1 MLETFLGK
9 TADYLFQAHGMEG
22 LKDIAV
28 VMPSQRGI
36 LYLKKELAFRGDR
49 PFLSPSFFTIEEFAL
64 QMSDSVLED
73 PIDLLFE
80 AYACFKEVDPKID
93 FDRFVTWGQLMLKDF
108 DTLDLYL
115 VDPTSL
121 FSFLS
126 EAKSIERWGKEFG
139 EDQAEGWITPNTQAY
154 FKLYDSL
161 LEVYIRLKSRLE
173 AKGTTYRGLAYRKLV
188 ELLEAGKSL
197 GFKQIYF
204 VGFNALSKSEETIIR
219 LLLRE
224 NVAQTLWDV
233 DEYYVKNKYHRAG
246 NWLRDYSNPA
256 NPAYLSRGPF
266 HWMGRDLVDKPK
278 QVEIL
283 ALANPSAQ
291 IFVALEQI
299 RTWQAEHGELEQVAL
314 VLGDESLLDSL
325 MPYLGEFKD
334 RLNITMGYSLKK
346 SQVFSLIDLWW
357 SLVPLEKYPVSFL
370 KSLKEHPLMQ
380 GIPLPTWKETDLYLS
395 TVPENSNLFIPADAS
410 FQDCLK
416 SLISLLNSILYKTDK
431 DDWDAESHAV
441 LQALTV
447 LDKLEELASTHTFIT
462 VKSGQA
468 LCKQLLQQQ
477 KLTFEGAEKRS
488 LHVMGLLE
496 TRTLDFDRVIVLSL
510 NEGSLPGTRKRES
523 LIPVDIAN
531 MAAFSL
537 PTFTQ
542 ADAVTSYHFYRLLQ
556 RPKEVVLVYV
566 QNESSSA
573 EVSRFIRQIRYD
585 WVKANPHLKLAEP
598 AIKFSSSV
606 QKENEVTL
614 RIEKTPELIAQIR
627 GILEKRGLSPSSV
640 AMFSS
645 CSLKYYFSQ
654 IVNLQ
659 QEKQRD
665 DEMGADVFGTWV
677 HKVLELLDK
686 ELISIGGF
694 ESSLSVEKKKELIA
708 PLLEKAMEDIR
719 EREGN
724 FEIEKGFN
732 YVLQEV
738 AKTLLGNYFEESA
751 SWYPEEIKLLA
762 VEQQVETIVSV
773 PVGNES
779 WSIRMK
785 GRIDRLDLKG
795 GSVLRIVD
803 YKTGKVVKQDVDAG
817 DSLAETLREEEL
829 KTKLFQLWMYK
840 FLVAKELQKTP
851 ADRNEFLR
859 SLPSDRIELEPG
871 IISFRNFAGKLIS
884 SSLEF
889 SEGESV
895 EAFLQE
901 SEEVVS
907 FWVNKLVST
916 DSVFEKT
923 VNMDQ
928 CTYCDFT
935 SICHRNV

>member
-1 MLETFLGK
+1 MQTFLGK
-9 TADYLFQAHGMEG
+9 TADHLFHAHGMEG
-22 LKDIAV
+22 LKDIAI

-36 LYLKKELAFRGDR
+36 LYLKKELAIRGDR
-49 PFLSPSFFTIEEFAL
+49 PYLSPSFFTIEEFAL

-73 PIDLLFE
+73 PIDLLME
-80 AYACFKEVDPKID
+80 AYACFKEVDSKVD
-93 FDRFVTWGQLMLKDF
+93 FDRFVTWGQMMLKDF

-115 VDPTSL
+115 VDPSAL

-126 EAKSIERWGKEFG
+126 EAKSIERWGQEYG
-139 EDQAEGWITPNTQAY
+139 QDQADGWITPNTQAY

-173 AKGTTYRGLAYRKLV
+173 TKGTAYRGLAYRKLV

-204 VGFNALSKSEETIIR
+204 VGFNALSKSEETIIG

-233 DEYYVKNKYHRAG
+233 DEYYVKNKHHRAG
-246 NWLRDYSNPA
+246 NWLRDYSNPGSS
-256 NPAYLSRGPF
+256 AYLSRGPF
-266 HWMGRDLVDKPK
+266 HWMGRDLLEKPK
-278 QVEIL
+278 EVEIIG
-283 ALANPSAQ
+283 LANPSAQ

-299 RTWQAEHGELEQVAL
+299 RAWQSEHGDFEQVAL

-325 MPYLGEFKD
+325 LSYLGEFKD

-346 SQVFSLIDLWW
+346 SQVFSLMEMWW
-357 SLVPLEKYPVSFL
+357 SLVPLEKYPIALV
-370 KSLKEHPLMQ
+370 KSLKEHPLMNSVKV
-380 GIPLPTWKETDLYLS
+380 PAWKETDLYLS
-395 TVPENSNLFIPADAS
+395 QVPSGGTIFIPS
-410 FQDCLK
+410 SSTFEDCLK
-416 SLISLLNSILYKTDK
+416 ALIRLLTDILYKTDK
-431 DDWDAESHAV
+431 DDWDAESQAI

-447 LDKLEELASTHTFIT
+447 LDKLEEIAHMNPFIS

-468 LCKQLLQQQ
+468 LCKQLIQQQ
-477 KLTFEGAEKRS
+477 KMTFEGAENRS

-556 RPKEVVLVYV
+556 RPKEVMLVYV
-566 QNESSSA
+566 QNDSSSA

-585 WVKANPHLKLAEP
+585 WAKNNPQLILREP
-598 AIKFSSSV
+598 VVKFSSDAV
-606 QKENEVTL
+606 KNPELAL
-614 RIEKTPELIAQIR
+614 RIEKTPDLIAEIKS
-627 GILEKRGLSPSSV
+627 LLANRGLSPSSV
-640 AMFSS
+640 AMFAS

-686 ELISIGGF
+686 QMIASGGW
-694 ESSLSVEKKKELIA
+694 EDGLSVAQKKELIS
-708 PLLEKAMEDIR
+708 PLLAEAMDKIK

-724 FEIEKGFN
+724 FEVEKGFN

-738 AKTLLGNYFEESA
+738 AKTLLGSYFEESA
-751 SWYPEEIKLLA
+751 SWYEDRIQLLSVEEVVNTV
-762 VEQQVETIVSV
+762 VEVSV
-773 PVGNES
+773 GAEIWPVK
-779 WSIRMK
+779 MK

-803 YKTGKVVKQDVDAG
+803 YKTGKVESKDVKAG
-817 DSLAETLREEEL
+817 ESLAETLQEKEL
-829 KTKLFQLWMYK
+829 NAKLFQLWMYK
-840 FLVAKELQKTP
+840 FLVTKELQKSP
-851 ADRNEFLR
+851 ADRKEFLKD
-859 SLPSDRIELEPG
+859 LELDRISLQPG
-871 IISFRNFAGKLIS
+871 IISFRNFKDKLIS

-889 SEGESV
+889 TEGESV
-895 EAFLQE
+895 TEFVQE
-901 SEEVVS
+901 SEKLIKY
-907 FWVNKLVST
+907 WV
-916 DSVFEKT
+916 DSLISSDEVFEKT
-923 VNMDQ
+923 VNLDQ

>member
-1 MLETFLGK
+1 MQTFLGK
-9 TADYLFQAHGMEG
+9 TADHLFQAHGMEG
-22 LKDIAV
+22 LKDVAV

-36 LYLKKELAFRGDR
+36 LYLKKELAIRGDR

-64 QMSDSVLED
+64 QMTDSVLED

-93 FDRFVTWGQLMLKDF
+93 FDRFVTWGQMMLKDF

-115 VDPTSL
+115 VDPSAL

-126 EAKSIERWGKEFG
+126 EAKSIERWGKEYG
-139 EDQAEGWITPNTQAY
+139 EDQADGWITPNTQAY

-173 AKGTTYRGLAYRKLV
+173 AKGTLYRGLAYRKLV

-233 DEYYVKNKYHRAG
+233 DEYYLKNKHHRAG
-246 NWLRDYSNPA
+246 NWLRDYA
-256 NPAYLSRGPF
+256 NPGSPGYLSRGPF
-266 HWMGRDLVDKPK
+266 HWIERDLVDKPK
-278 QVEIL
+278 EVEIIG
-283 ALANPSAQ
+283 LANPSAQ
-291 IFVALEQI
+291 IFVAIEQI
-299 RTWQAEHGELEQVAL
+299 RAWQQEHGDLEQVAL

-325 MPYLGEFKD
+325 IPYLGEFKD

-346 SQVFSLIDLWW
+346 SQVFSLIEMWW
-357 SLVPLEKYPVSFL
+357 ALVPLDKYPISLV
-370 KSLKEHPLMQ
+370 KSLKEHPLMRSIQ
-380 GIPLPTWKETDLYLS
+380 LPLWRESDLYLS
-395 TVPENSNLFIPADAS
+395 SVPADSKVFIPSSSS
-410 FQDCLK
+410 FLTCLK
-416 SLISLLNSILYKTDK
+416 ALISLLNSILYKTDK
-431 DDWDAESHAV
+431 EEWDAESQAI

-447 LDKLEELASTHTFIT
+447 LDKLEELAENHSFIT

-468 LCKQLLQQQ
+468 LCKQLLQLQ
-477 KLTFEGAEKRS
+477 KMTFEGAENRS

-585 WVKANPHLKLAEP
+585 WAKKNPHIHLTEP
-598 AIKFSSSV
+598 AVKFSADHEIV
-606 QKENEVTL
+606 EELEL
-614 RIEKTPELIAQIR
+614 RIEKTPELIAEIKT
-627 GILEKRGLSPSSV
+627 ILEKRGFSPSSV
-640 AMFSS
+640 AMFAS

-686 ELISIGGF
+686 QLIASGGW
-694 ESSLSVEKKKELIA
+694 EDGLSVAQKKELIA
-708 PLLEKAMEDIR
+708 PLLAKAMDEIK

-724 FEIEKGFN
+724 FEVEKGFN

-738 AKTLLGNYFEESA
+738 AKTLLGNYFDESS
-751 SWYPEEIKLLA
+751 SWFEDRIKLVA
-762 VEQQVETIVSV
+762 VEPKIESTVLI
-773 PVGNES
+773 PVGQEI
-779 WSIRMK
+779 WPIKMK
-785 GRIDRLDLKG
+785 GRIDRVDLRG
-795 GSVLRIVD
+795 EAILRIVD
-803 YKTGKVVKQDVDAG
+803 YKTGKVVKKDVDAG
-817 DSLAETLREEEL
+817 DSLAETLKEEDL
-829 KTKLFQLWMYK
+829 KAKLFQLWMYK
-840 FLVAKELQKTP
+840 YLVTKELQKST
-851 ADRNEFLR
+851 E
-859 SLPSDRIELEPG
+859 DRIEPFRGINLDGLQIQPG
-871 IISFRNFAGKLIS
+871 IISFRNFKEQLIS
-884 SSLEF
+884 SPLEF

-895 EAFLQE
+895 SDFVQE
-901 SEEVVS
+901 SEKLIQH
-907 FWVNKLVST
+907 WVEKLIST
-916 DSVFEKT
+916 DEAFEKT
-923 VNMDQ
+923 VNLDQ

>member
-1 MLETFLGK
+1 MQTFLGK
-9 TADYLFQAHGMEG
+9 TADHLFHAHGMEG
-22 LKDIAV
+22 LKDIAI

-36 LYLKKELAFRGDR
+36 LYLKKELAIRGDR
-49 PFLSPSFFTIEEFAL
+49 PYLSPSFFTIEEFAL

-73 PIDLLFE
+73 PIDLLME
-80 AYACFKEVDPKID
+80 AYACFKEVDSKVD
-93 FDRFVTWGQLMLKDF
+93 FDRFVTWGQMMLKDF

-115 VDPTSL
+115 VDPSAL

-126 EAKSIERWGKEFG
+126 EAKSIERWGQEYG
-139 EDQAEGWITPNTQAY
+139 QDQADGWITPNTQAY

-173 AKGTTYRGLAYRKLV
+173 AKGTAYRGLAYRKLV

-233 DEYYVKNKYHRAG
+233 DEYYVKNKHHRAG
-246 NWLRDYSNPA
+246 NWLRDYSNPGSS
-256 NPAYLSRGPF
+256 AYLSRGPF
-266 HWMGRDLVDKPK
+266 HWMERDLLEKPK
-278 QVEIL
+278 EVEIIG
-283 ALANPSAQ
+283 LANPSAQ

-299 RTWQAEHGELEQVAL
+299 RAWQSEHGDVEQVAL

-325 MPYLGEFKD
+325 LPYLGEFKD

-346 SQVFSLIDLWW
+346 SQVFSLMEMWW
-357 SLVPLEKYPVSFL
+357 SMVPLEKYPIAL
-370 KSLKEHPLMQ
+370 IKSLKEHPLMNSVKV
-380 GIPLPTWKETDLYLS
+380 PAWKETDLYLS
-395 TVPENSNLFIPADAS
+395 QVPSGGTIFIPS
-410 FQDCLK
+410 LSTFEDCLK
-416 SLISLLNSILYKTDK
+416 ALIRLLTDILYKTDK
-431 DDWDAESHAV
+431 DDWDAESQAI

-447 LDKLEELASTHTFIT
+447 LDKLEEIAQMNPFIS

-468 LCKQLLQQQ
+468 LCKQLIQQQ
-477 KLTFEGAEKRS
+477 KMTFEGAENRS

-556 RPKEVVLVYV
+556 RPKEVMLVYV
-566 QNESSSA
+566 QNDSSSA

-585 WVKANPHLKLAEP
+585 WAKNNPQLILREP
-598 AIKFSSSV
+598 VVKFSSDAV
-606 QKENEVTL
+606 KNPELAL
-614 RIEKTPELIAQIR
+614 RIEKTPELIVEIKSLLAN
-627 GILEKRGLSPSSV
+627 RGLSPSSV
-640 AMFSS
+640 AMFAS

-686 ELISIGGF
+686 QMIASGGW
-694 ESSLSVEKKKELIA
+694 EDGLSVAQKKELIA
-708 PLLEKAMEDIR
+708 PLLAEAMDKIK

-724 FEIEKGFN
+724 FEVEKGFN

-738 AKTLLGNYFEESA
+738 AKTLLGSYFEESA
-751 SWYPEEIKLLA
+751 SWYEDRIQLLA
-762 VEQQVETIVSV
+762 VEEVVNTVVEV
-773 PVGNES
+773 PVGTEI
-779 WSIRMK
+779 WPVKMK

-803 YKTGKVVKQDVDAG
+803 YKTGKVENKDVKAG
-817 DSLAETLREEEL
+817 ESLAETLQEKEL
-829 KTKLFQLWMYK
+829 NAKLFQLWMYK
-840 FLVAKELQKTP
+840 YLVTKELQKSP
-851 ADRNEFLR
+851 ADRKEFLKD
-859 SLPSDRIELEPG
+859 LELDRISLQPG
-871 IISFRNFAGKLIS
+871 IISFRNFKDKLIS
-884 SSLEF
+884 STLEF
-889 SEGESV
+889 TEGESV
-895 EAFLQE
+895 TEFMQE
-901 SEEVVS
+901 SEKLIKY
-907 FWVNKLVST
+907 WVESLISS
-916 DSVFEKT
+916 DEAFEKT
-923 VNMDQ
+923 VNLDQ
-928 CTYCDFT
+928 CTFCDFT